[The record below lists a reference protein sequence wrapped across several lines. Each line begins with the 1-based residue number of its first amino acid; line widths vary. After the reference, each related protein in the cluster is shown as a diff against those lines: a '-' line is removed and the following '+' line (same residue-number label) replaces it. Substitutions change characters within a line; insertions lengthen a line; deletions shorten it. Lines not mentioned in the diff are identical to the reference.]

1 MPLTLE
7 FPAKRISS
15 PLPSQVRDVFSKPA
29 YQCPELLLLALAA
42 VPSEAGGSLRVEML
56 SRLLPLYFR
65 PNRNTHAASLI
76 RRLWHVNP
84 RLVVQ
89 SGVKAF
95 NVDSTL
101 PSVVYVLRI
110 MRLVPDC
117 AAELLSSEDC
127 AFAIAVASVAF
138 GAEVPSTET
147 QPASALPNLE
157 LEKWV
162 CDRLSRKDRELFAAK
177 MLSFVQVGMV
187 FVWLWRGGGWPC

>member
-1 MPLTLE
+1 M
-7 FPAKRISS
+7 
-15 PLPSQVRDVFSKPA
+15 FSKPA

-76 RRLWHVNP
+76 RRLWQVNP

-117 AAELLSSEDC
+117 AVELLASEDC

-138 GAEVPSTET
+138 GAEVSSSET
-147 QPASALPNLE
+147 QPVSALPTLE

-162 CDRLSRKDRELFAAK
+162 CERLSRKDREMFAAK
-177 MLSFVQVGMV
+177 MVSFVQVGKGV
-187 FVWLWRGGGWPC
+187 CFGCVGGGKKRRTVPI